1 MALPG
6 RFVDQFASAY
16 YQAAACQQGLGFA
29 FGVVAIGFLA
39 GLYVLVVQLFGAVTG
54 FAVGTQ
60 TGQVQFVAQGLGT
73 LNQVVLLVANLF
85 QFTHD
90 RSSLLLRMSA
100 TREVAPR
107 WTV

>member
-1 MALPG
+1 
-6 RFVDQFASAY
+6 
-16 YQAAACQQGLGFA
+16 
-29 FGVVAIGFLA
+29 
-39 GLYVLVVQLFGAVTG
+39 
-54 FAVGTQ
+54 
-60 TGQVQFVAQGLGT
+60 T

-107 WTV
+107 WTI